1 MKPSLNYFWFW
12 WTANASEK
20 WKVGICSGAPLESSP
35 PADVEEVIRAIQRKS
50 ISFIYPVAV
59 LLAAR
64 GWWRPAHSSLVTW
77 ARWPLRPLTV
87 DTLLSPRVIR
97 VKRQTGDLEMQDSG
111 VSDIGACRL
120 HSSAYCVQ
128 SSAALLL
135 FVLSR
140 IKCFTRKDITANSIQ
155 EHDFLQPVVSK
166 SMNSQCSALLLCSV
180 LTGGG
185 VVTSYW
191 NWSWHSRG
199 VTIVIIT
206 THSLPQM
213 VQKCCENVAKRELT
227 VSVKIHFQYYQWMTW
242 CCCLKYWYCVWHW

>member
-1 MKPSLNYFWFW
+1 MLRRWSGRYK
-12 WTANASEK
+12 EK
-20 WKVGICSGAPLESSP
+20 VFH
-35 PADVEEVIRAIQRKS
+35 
-50 ISFIYPVAV
+50 SFTP
-59 LLAAR
+59 
-64 GWWRPAHSSLVTW
+64 WQFC
-77 ARWPLRPLTV
+77 WPLGAGGGRRTVAWSPGPGGHCGLTA
-87 DTLLSPRVIR
+87 DTLLSSRVIR
-97 VKRQTGDLEMQDSG
+97 VKRQTGDIEMQDSG

-120 HSSAYCVQ
+120 HSSAYCVHF
-128 SSAALLL
+128 SAALL